1 MGINNLNSLLR
12 KHCPHVYK
20 EVHLS
25 EFAFQK
31 ISIDVS
37 LFMCKYKT
45 ISDNW
50 IGSFIS
56 LIACLRKNNVHCVF
70 IFDTGHPQEKIQEK
84 QERVQG
90 REKIK
95 ARVDELEIS
104 LIKYETMD
112 IYEDVIH
119 DFFLKIDGIDHT
131 KMMKKEQKLTIL
143 REKIEKKKR
152 ANFSITPEDWCNLR
166 KLFDIMNV
174 SYYNAPLE
182 AETMCADLCKRGLV
196 SGALSDDT
204 DVLAYECPVFLTN
217 INIYKET
224 VVKIEYENLLLGLNL
239 TKEQFLDLCIMC
251 GTDYN
256 KNIPKV
262 GCETS
267 YKYISAYGSIEEVG
281 KQKNLDIV
289 ILNHERSRELFTK
302 YDPYVF
308 DGEIIYN
315 SEPDY
320 VKLQEFMFFLNLNVN
335 IDYIKKCY
343 TPKIIFENNK

>member
-12 KHCPHVYK
+12 KHCQHVYQ

-50 IGSFIS
+50 IGSFVS

-70 IFDTGHPQEKIQEK
+70 IFDTGHPPEKIQEK
-84 QERVQG
+84 QERVLG

-95 ARVDELEIS
+95 TRVDELELS

-131 KMMKKEQKLTIL
+131 TIIKKEQKLIII

-152 ANFSITPEDWCNLR
+152 ANFNITPEDWSHLR
-166 KLFDIMNV
+166 QLFDIMNV

-182 AETMCADLCKRGLV
+182 AETMCADLCKRGYV

-204 DVLAYECPVFLTN
+204 DVLAYGSPVFLTS
-217 INIYKET
+217 INIYKDT
-224 VVKIEYENLLLGLNL
+224 VVKIEYENVLLGLNL
-239 TKEQFLDLCIMC
+239 SKEQFLDLCIMC

-256 KNIPKV
+256 KNIPKI

-267 YKYISAYGSIEEVG
+267 YKYILAYGSIEEVG
-281 KQKNLDIV
+281 KQKNLDIS
-289 ILNHERSRELFTK
+289 ILNHKRSRELFTD
-302 YDPYVF
+302 YETFVF
-308 DGEIIYN
+308 EKEIMYN
-315 SEPDY
+315 REPDY
-320 VKLQEFMFFLNLNVN
+320 LKLQDFMGSLNLNFN
-335 IDYIKKCY
+335 IDYVRKCY
-343 TPKIIFENNK
+343 TPKIIFEK